1 MGRKLKVTKDMV
13 ALARE
18 EILSGRSEL
27 KTVSA
32 QNIRQITGRGSL
44 STIYRFLGELQE
56 GQDQKNTSVAKN
68 RKKNKADKNIKSD
81 ASDTSGHL
89 SSRSEENTVQALLR
103 LEQRV
108 NEMAAQLRALL
119 EVQPKSAASTDR
131 DAQKVKEAEAQ
142 PATQAR
148 PMTGVPL
155 FDDIHFN

>member
-89 SSRSEENTVQALLR
+89 SSRSEENTAQALLR

-119 EVQPKSAASTDR
+119 EVQPQSAASTDR

-148 PMTGVPL
+148 PLTGVPL
-155 FDDIHFN
+155 FDDIHFS